1 MPLLILAVIALV
13 GGLIQTRRH
22 RGQGT
27 LAADTMLVWWFV
39 VAVGLGGL
47 LGAGYHLFDG
57 PATAEEIG
65 YTRGDGG
72 FQYENAMGDLAIA
85 VAALLAA
92 RFRGHFWLAL
102 LIILSIQFLGDA
114 GGHLYFWLA
123 EGDTEP
129 YNVGVPLAMDFV
141 VPVVAA
147 IFYTQSWRG
156 GGDARPHRTAG
167 IPAAAGGTS

>member
-1 MPLLILAVIALV
+1 MPLLIFAVIALV
-13 GGLIQTRRH
+13 GGAIQAYRR
-22 RGQGT
+22 RGQGH
-27 LAADTMLVWWFV
+27 LGADIMMVWWFV

-92 RFRGHFWLAL
+92 RVRGHFWLAL
-102 LIILSIQFLGDA
+102 LVILSIQFLGDA
-114 GGHLYFWLA
+114 GGHLYFWIA
-123 EGDTEP
+123 EGDTKP
-129 YNVGVPLAMDFV
+129 YNVGVPLAMDFII
-141 VPVVAA
+141 PVVTT
-147 IFYTQSWRG
+147 ILYTLSWRG
-156 GGDARPHRTAG
+156 GGDAHPHRQSD
-167 IPAAAGGTS
+167 IPQLTRSR